1 LRVQDLVVIVTGA
14 GRGIGRAIATRF
26 AAEGAQV
33 AILDRDEAP
42 AEAVAAAIRAAGGAA
57 LGVPCDITDR
67 AACRAAI
74 AAVVAHFGGVDVLI
88 NNAGVTADARLDS
101 LDEEDFDRVVD
112 TNLKGAFNLTQAALP
127 PLRASGRGRI
137 LNTASTVGIHGN
149 FGQTNYAAA
158 KGGLIAMTK
167 TWARELGREGIT
179 VNAVAPGFI
188 RTEMTASVPAKVIAS
203 AEARASLGRI
213 GTPEDV
219 TGAFLFLASDDA
231 RYVTGQVLIVD
242 GGLS

>member
-1 LRVQDLVVIVTGA
+1 MIVTGA
-14 GRGIGRAIATRF
+14 GRGIGRAIALRF

-33 AILDRDEAP
+33 AVLDREEAS

-57 LGVPCDITDR
+57 RGVPCDITDR
-67 AACRAAI
+67 ASCQAAI

-88 NNAGVTADARLDS
+88 NNAGITADARLGS
-101 LDEEDFDRVVD
+101 LTEDAFDRVVD
-112 TNLKGAFNLTQAALP
+112 TNLKGAFNLTQAALA

-149 FGQTNYAAA
+149 FGQSNYAAA

-188 RTEMTASVPAKVIAS
+188 RTEMTASVPDKVIAS

-219 TGAFLFLASDDA
+219 TGAFLFLASDDG